1 MALIKNEKYYR
12 ISGLNFSYYGSGH
25 VNIQLEIYNSEAD
38 RFETKTG
45 KNYKVAG
52 HLDLSLDNTCFNL
65 SGEKD
70 IREKI
75 YTELKK
81 TEELKDAKDA

>member
-1 MALIKNEKYYR
+1 MALLKDEKYYR

-38 RFETKTG
+38 RLETKTG

-52 HLDLSLDNTCFNL
+52 YMDLNLLSDCFNL

-75 YTELKK
+75 YTELKN
-81 TEELKDAKDA
+81 TEELKEATDA

>member
-1 MALIKNEKYYR
+1 MALLKDEKYYR
-12 ISGLNFSYYGSGH
+12 VSGANYSFIGSGH
-25 VNIQLEIYNSEAD
+25 INIQVEIYNSIQD
-38 RFETKTG
+38 REETKTG

-52 HLDLSLDNTCFNL
+52 QLDLSFDSTCFNL
-65 SGEKD
+65 DGEKD
-70 IREKI
+70 VREKI